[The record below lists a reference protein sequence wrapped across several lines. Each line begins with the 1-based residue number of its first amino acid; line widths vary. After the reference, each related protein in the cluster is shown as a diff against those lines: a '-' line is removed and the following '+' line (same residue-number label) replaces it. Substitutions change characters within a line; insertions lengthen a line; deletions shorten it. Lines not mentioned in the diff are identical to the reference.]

1 MKKLLSMTAVMA
13 ALSTPAAAAEVTIGG
28 DFEYYW
34 KDTAG
39 TSSSNVDADINI
51 KPKTV
56 TEDGLTIQADININQ
71 DGEHDGGNSLTLSKG
86 IWAIDLGDTH
96 GALDSIDDVTDFT
109 YQLGNGSPSVDHA
122 AKLTVKPIDGL
133 TVHASIA
140 GDSNYGT
147 SATAGHALAA
157 KYSMG
162 PVTLGAGMLDNDDGT
177 EAKIMNA
184 SVAMGNFG
192 LAAERYTDTT
202 AAGVDTDT
210 TTYGGTFKVNKT
222 KFGVEFQETES
233 ESTVSS
239 ENIVYGVHH
248 KLAEGLTGYV
258 EHEAN
263 QLDSEADITVV
274 GLAFKF

>member
-1 MKKLLSMTAVMA
+1 MKKLISMTAIVA
-13 ALSTPAAAAEVTIGG
+13 ALSTPALAEVTIGG

-34 KDTAG
+34 KDTNG

-51 KPKTV
+51 KPSIT
-56 TEDGLTIQADININQ
+56 TEDGLTIGADININQ
-71 DGEHDGGNSLTLSKG
+71 DGDDDGGNSLTLSKG
-86 IWAIDLGDTH
+86 IWSLDLGDTH

-122 AKLTVKPIDGL
+122 AKLTLKPIDGL
-133 TVHASIA
+133 TMHASIA

-147 SATAGHALAA
+147 TATAGHALAGT
-157 KYSMG
+157 YSMG
-162 PVTLGAGMLDNDDGT
+162 PVTVGAGMMNNDDGT

-210 TTYGGTFKVNKT
+210 TSYGGTY
-222 KFGVEFQETES
+222 KFGDTKLGIEFSETKS
-233 ESTVSS
+233 ASTVSA
-239 ENIVYGVHH
+239 EDIVYGVHH
-248 KLAEGLTGYV
+248 KLADGLTGYV
-258 EHEAN
+258 EHESN
-263 QLDSEADITVV
+263 QIAGGDNTTVV

>member
-13 ALSTPAAAAEVTIGG
+13 ALSTPAVAEVTIGG
-28 DFEYYW
+28 DFEWYW
-34 KDTAG
+34 KDTNG
-39 TSSSNVDADINI
+39 TSSSNVDADVNI
-51 KPKTV
+51 KPKIT
-56 TEDGLTIQADININQ
+56 TEDGLTIGADFNIDQ
-71 DGEHDGGNSLTLSKG
+71 DANDDGGNSLNISKG

-147 SATAGHALAA
+147 TATAGHALAGT
-157 KYSMG
+157 YSMG
-162 PVTLGAGMLDNDDGT
+162 PVTVGAGMMNNDDGT

-210 TTYGGTFKVNKT
+210 TTYGGTFTVGKT
-222 KFGVEFQETES
+222 MLGVEFEETES

-248 KLAEGLTGYV
+248 SLAPGLTGYV

-263 QLDSEADITVV
+263 QLNSTNDITVV
-274 GLAFKF
+274 GLAMKF